1 MQTVQFTM
9 GMGSLKSP
17 QKVRRYVL
25 DWFRHLMTEQG
36 ICADNVSSGKFVLTL
51 GHNDNNDLYN
61 YDELYKE
68 ITSWAKSEFNIE
80 IELNV
85 YHGPN
90 TDLNQFDFLAT
101 VPFHN

>member
-36 ICADNVSSGKFVLTL
+36 IGADNVSSGKIKLTL
-51 GHNDNNDLYN
+51 SQNTNDNEYN
-61 YDELYKE
+61 YEKLYTE
-68 ITSWAKSEFNIE
+68 IIGWAKREYDI
-80 IELNV
+80 
-85 YHGPN
+85 
-90 TDLNQFDFLAT
+90 DLQFTVCHEPYSDFNQFYFIIT
-101 VPFHN
+101 INT